1 MNNGR
6 DIRVPLIPAKYEAY
20 QALSCSA
27 SHPVSMPNGI
37 LVVDDLVL
45 HFNDKV
51 INLND
56 ENAKEPVMVYR
67 EEEVEC
73 NDSDGYGLICPELA
87 SKWSEDLHEDYLI
100 PGCCIRCSF
109 TKGMC
114 FTFDFH
120 AFAEKYAK
128 SKIVKDVWGTERNI
142 DDIDIILT
150 TSMLKLWDSYKNLE
164 DYLENC
170 KKNGYSFS
178 VTKPCLDKL
187 ESERNLNY
195 QFIQSYNLTDEQIDE
210 LIAPTV
216 NEIEDVI
223 SRDRNKTILF
233 LKGMG
238 LNADNVKSI
247 ENDFAK
253 AIMIDERMMKDPY
266 IISRL
271 NYVIKK
277 KIDDAKIGVLK
288 IHGNYAQISG
298 DPFALCQ
305 HIFKVDIEP
314 EKMGLLKA
322 GEIYSKYWAD
332 RNIERIACFRAPM
345 SCKNNI
351 RIVDVAN
358 SPEIREWY
366 KYMTTVNVLNC
377 HDSFCAALNGAD
389 KDGDAIIT
397 TDNPVLVNTENE
409 PTIVCVQRKGQKEII
424 TEELLAK
431 SNT

>member
-27 SHPVSMPNGI
+27 SHPVSMPKGI

-73 NDSDGYGLICPELA
+73 DDSDGYGLICPELA

-178 VTKPCLDKL
+178 VTKPCLDEL

-305 HIFKVDIEP
+305 RIFKVDIEP

-351 RIVDVAN
+351 RIVNVAN
-358 SPEIREWY
+358 NPEIREWY